1 MQMQNITEMGILIF
15 LGINS
20 WIDIRKREISLLLTG
35 IFTVAAV
42 LRLFY
47 CGNFSANM
55 FLSVGMGV
63 FFVGMSVVT
72 AGDVGMGDGLVMLA
86 LALAMETEDFFLM
99 LLSALAVSAIWAGVL
114 LVPMQKSRHT
124 QIPFIPFLFLG
135 YAGSLWLY
143 K

>member
-1 MQMQNITEMGILIF
+1 MQNITEMGILIF

-47 CGNFSANM
+47 YGNFSANM